1 MNIKIYNFNDNL
13 INKIIFKTC
22 ILRNSKVHVIIISH
36 SSSYSI
42 KSFEISKW
50 DLIILRIQFYSLV
63 HFHFRNSKSFFS
75 MNKLISNLFDMIS
88 SICKINVNIS
98 WNSWRK
104 LVKSLKLWCRKKIFT
119 KIFDKLWTI
128 ITALYLISKFSYH
141 HKW

>member
-1 MNIKIYNFNDNL
+1 MNVKIYNFNDNL
-13 INKIIFKTC
+13 INRIIFKTC
-22 ILRNSKVHVIIISH
+22 ILRNSKVHVIIIFH
-36 SSSYSI
+36 SSSYLI
-42 KSFEISKW
+42 KNLEISKW
-50 DLIILRIQFYSLV
+50 DLIALRIQLYSLI
-63 HFHFRNSKSFFS
+63 HLHLRNSESFFS
-75 MNKLISNLFDMIS
+75 TNKLISNLFNIIS
-88 SICKINVNIS
+88 SIYKINVNIS